1 MSKILLA
8 YIGLLFCFYSCKEKE
23 LKDKGYADSIALV
36 DSVKTIASQTSM
48 LVTPDASNILPID
61 FVSVEVENKL
71 YQGISIFTIHELLKH
86 FAGNFQVIYPFEV
99 KENIDFSTLKCALN
113 VDTVC
118 EVRINRQ
125 LVLPIPS
132 SCFINEDYH
141 LYEIGKHTI
150 CGKNEIIVSYQSK
163 RQMKAQMAFIL
174 GVFSVRPTNSGFH
187 ILQPEPLQT
196 GSWEK
201 QGMSFY
207 SDAVTY
213 SKIYIFGKEK
223 SAGVLYL
230 PEWNGTSAMVFV
242 NKELVGI
249 VGKDEHKLDI
259 SRFLQNGENKVDVR
273 ILGMK
278 ENTTGPFYLLD
289 TLLQIPPSGYSYKFL
304 PSGLYG
310 DFTIGQP

>member
-1 MSKILLA
+1 MYKILLA
-8 YIGLLFCFYSCKEKE
+8 YIGILFCFYSCKEKV
-23 LKDKGYADSIALV
+23 LKDKGYPDSIVPV
-36 DSVKTIASQTSM
+36 DSVKTVASQSSM
-48 LVTPDASNILPID
+48 LITPDASNILPVD

-71 YQGISIFTIHELLKH
+71 HQGISIFRIHELLRN

-99 KENIDFSTLKCALN
+99 KENIDFSTLKCALD

-150 CGKNEIIVSYQSK
+150 CGKNEIVVSYQSK
-163 RQMKAQMAFIL
+163 RQMKEQMAFIL
-174 GVFSVRPTNSGFH
+174 GVFSVRPAISGFH
-187 ILQPEPLQT
+187 ILQPEMLQT

-213 SKIYIFGKEK
+213 SKIYIFGKDK

-230 PEWNGTSAMVFV
+230 PEWHGTSAMVFV
-242 NKELVGI
+242 NKELAGI
-249 VGKDEHKLDI
+249 IGQDERKLNI
-259 SRFLQNGENKVDVR
+259 SRFLLSGENKVDVK
-273 ILGMK
+273 ILGIK
-278 ENTTGPFYLLD
+278 ENTTGPFYLQD
-289 TLLQIPPSGYSYKFL
+289 TLSQIPPSGYSYKFL

-310 DFTIGQP
+310 DFTIGE